1 MISVI
6 NYIKASN
13 DLVQEFCKKQECDCD
28 KVVEQDIFVGAV
40 LIADCYFTF
49 SDIFHDLN
57 TNQPK
62 GKIFEWYWKQLDKKQ
77 WVNYKTYTQS

>member
-13 DLVQEFCKKQECDCD
+13 NLVQEFCKKQEADCD
-28 KVVEQDIFVGAV
+28 KVVEQDILIGAV
-40 LIADCYFTF
+40 LISDCYFTF

-62 GKIFEWYWKQLDKKQ
+62 GKIFEWYWKQLDQKQ
-77 WVNYKTYTQS
+77 WIKYKTYTAL